1 MTKEDYAKLEK
12 LIDNML
18 EKSLTDE
25 DYQEAEQQLN
35 DCIRNFYV
43 QKEKQKKA
51 KIEQARTAALDKICD
66 GIIDFMATF
75 DEINLSE
82 IELEEFKQELKEDV
96 KSGLD
101 ELVQSLGG
109 MIKLGKALEREA
121 NRLKPE
127 YEGTQIRKRDG
138 NSDPLMDYIHSL
150 LDKK

>member
-51 KIEQARTAALDKICD
+51 KIEQARTAAVEKICD
-66 GIIDFMATF
+66 GIADFMETVEEFEMDPEYKA
-75 DEINLSE
+75 
-82 IELEEFKQELKEDV
+82 EFKQALQTDVKTGLNELVKSFSGLAKISKILEKED
-96 KSGLD
+96 
-101 ELVQSLGG
+101 
-109 MIKLGKALEREA
+109 

-127 YEGTQIRKRDG
+127 YEEVQIRKRDG
-138 NSDPLMDYIHSL
+138 SSDPLMEYINTL
-150 LDKK
+150 LERK